1 MRAFFYAPFIMAA
14 YEALSLL
21 LPLRV
26 NFLVKLLLFVPLLVG
41 AGKNHIFG
49 WLGGGMFFAP
59 DLPRWGMIAG
69 SLLYNLLVVAF
80 ILTVLKDLTWL
91 LYRLLPVQRIFPRL
105 AVHMPRKFPAAAA
118 PAFVLTLAVVS
129 TVWGTWEAV
138 RVPDVKYHD
147 VEIPG
152 LSAEFEGKKVAMLV
166 DLHASALNRR
176 PLFEAI
182 VARTMAE
189 KPDLIVMP
197 GDFVDG
203 PVSRREAD
211 LEPLSRLSAPLGVFA
226 SSGNHEYYS
235 GYHAWKE
242 QLQKFGLTWLENEHR
257 VLSLGTGRL
266 IIAGVPDQQ
275 GGRMGYT
282 APDLKKALSGA
293 PAGVPVILLAH
304 RPEAARENAKGGVA
318 LQLSGHTHGGMMP
331 GLDLIVARANKGF
344 VKGWYDVDGMKLF
357 NSPGTSL
364 WNGFPLRIFD
374 PAEITVLVLH
384 RPKA

>member
-1 MRAFFYAPFIMAA
+1 
-14 YEALSLL
+14 
-21 LPLRV
+21 
-26 NFLVKLLLFVPLLVG
+26 
-41 AGKNHIFG
+41 
-49 WLGGGMFFAP
+49 
-59 DLPRWGMIAG
+59 
-69 SLLYNLLVVAF
+69 
-80 ILTVLKDLTWL
+80 
-91 LYRLLPVQRIFPRL
+91 
-105 AVHMPRKFPAAAA
+105 
-118 PAFVLTLAVVS
+118 VS

-293 PAGVPVILLAH
+293 PAGAPVILLAH